1 MRLIMENRS
10 ACAVELE
17 NLDRRE
23 EDILRILGF
32 VRDAKRVPLFV
43 QTNDR

>member
-1 MRLIMENRS
+1 MENRP
-10 ACAVELE
+10 ACTVELE

-32 VRDAKRVPLFV
+32 VRDAKRVSVFV
-43 QTNDR
+43 QTHDR